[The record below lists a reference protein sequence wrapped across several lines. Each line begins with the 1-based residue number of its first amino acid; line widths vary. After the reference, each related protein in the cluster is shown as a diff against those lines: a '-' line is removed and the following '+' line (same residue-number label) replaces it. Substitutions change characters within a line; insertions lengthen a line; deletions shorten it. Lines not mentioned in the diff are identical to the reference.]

1 MVSITA
7 QRVGVRDAHVAA
19 SVRAGS
25 GVPLVRG
32 VSVGGPRHVIGRRSR
47 PRGVGE
53 ITAIGRRRS
62 AIGLSAIRLASRA
75 TVSSTGISSRR
86 AIGWRRSVGWRR
98 AVAWGRSAILCIC
111 LHDPRGRSQNAY
123 SCDGDQSASH
133 RYLLCFDE
141 SAAEVMHAQRRARS
155 NIKPSL
161 YRRQRVSV
169 VSGANE
175 NPAQVWQFPK
185 GGSGGVS
192 GIPHREAGRTSIK
205 QNTTTAR
212 GSPYGESNAD
222 LIPAGFSCPVD

>member
-1 MVSITA
+1 MRPPSDAGRDIRSRKSSRWPWRARGTKKKPRSGAGLRIRGERRSFFGGRARRLVSITA
-7 QRVGVRDAHVAA
+7 QGIGMRDAHVAA

-32 VSVGGPRHVIGRRSR
+32 VSVAGPRHVIGRRSR

-133 RYLLCFDE
+133 RYLPL
-141 SAAEVMHAQRRARS
+141 
-155 NIKPSL
+155 L
-161 YRRQRVSV
+161 
-169 VSGANE
+169 
-175 NPAQVWQFPK
+175 
-185 GGSGGVS
+185 
-192 GIPHREAGRTSIK
+192 
-205 QNTTTAR
+205 
-212 GSPYGESNAD
+212 
-222 LIPAGFSCPVD
+222 